1 MSDVALHRLGGE
13 GRDLL
18 LIHGFGAD
26 RLSWLAIAPQ
36 LFDLAS
42 VWAVE
47 YAGHGAAGDNAGDGD
62 PHTIAT
68 AIRNAIDG
76 QLTKPHIVGHSL
88 GGTLALHLAA
98 MMPDDLAGLLLLA
111 PASLASRI
119 DTGFVGAIPELD
131 DADAALDL
139 LRRLVSRK
147 TLITPRMAEAMLA
160 GLAAPERRTALR
172 CIATALETAATPPFP
187 PDVPFEILWGAEDA
201 SRCRRTPPG
210 AGSSTTGH
218 FPISRREHGFPS
230 QARPVTSQ
238 EAHAPETLK
247 SGHETGALH
256 AVKKQKPF

>member
-1 MSDVALHRLGGE
+1 MRDVALHRLGGE

-36 LFDLAS
+36 LFDLARS
-42 VWAVE
+42 
-47 YAGHGAAGDNAGDGD
+47 GPSIRHGAAGDNAGDAFAHD
-62 PHTIAT
+62 RNM
-68 AIRNAIDG
+68 IRNAIDG

-172 CIATALETAATPPFP
+172 CIATALDRGDAALSAGCAIRNFLGVIAVP
-187 PDVPFEILWGAEDA
+187 PDTGL
-201 SRCRRTPPG
+201 
-210 AGSSTTGH
+210 AGLGIIDQQAI
-218 FPISRREHGFPS
+218 FPISRLRAGNILPCFPVMG
-230 QARPVTSQ
+230 PSQ
-238 EAHAPETLK
+238 EAGGCARNIEVWRDDHRC
-247 SGHETGALH
+247 S
-256 AVKKQKPF
+256 

>member
-1 MSDVALHRLGGE
+1 MSDVTLHRLGGE

-187 PDVPFEILWGAEDA
+187 PDVPFEILWGAEDVIA
-201 SRCRRTPPG
+201 VPPDTG
-210 AGSSTTGH
+210 LAGLGIIESTGH
-218 FPISRREHGFPS
+218 LPHIEAASM
-230 QARPVTSQ
+230 VTSRLR
-238 EAHAPETLK
+238 HLL
-247 SGHETGALH
+247 SCNGA
-256 AVKKQKPF
+256 